1 MDKFT
6 EEQVEEMRQGA
17 KEVLED
23 VKDVTKKAKRAVKPV
38 ADKVKQAA
46 GEAAAEVAAKPV
58 TKRVKQAAAEVAES
72 AKPVTDAVKKA
83 AGEAAKKVPMK
94 PEVYVQF
101 GGQEVRTDELVQDA
115 KTAYKAA
122 GNRAAVRSLRVY
134 IKPEDSAAYFV
145 INDEFTG
152 KIEL

>member
-1 MDKFT
+1 
-6 EEQVEEMRQGA
+6 
-17 KEVLED
+17 
-23 VKDVTKKAKRAVKPV
+23 
-38 ADKVKQAA
+38 
-46 GEAAAEVAAKPV
+46 
-58 TKRVKQAAAEVAES
+58 
-72 AKPVTDAVKKA
+72 
-83 AGEAAKKVPMK
+83 
-94 PEVYVQF
+94 
-101 GGQEVRTDELVQDA
+101 VRTDELVQDA